1 MTSANRNPRPPFQ
14 GSLVSN
20 LALTSSFL
28 IADHHHLQAGIK
40 VERSA
45 HQSYTVNS
53 PSASQRGAV
62 EVLRAFDDYTVLGWL
77 KGLPSPQSGNRNW
90 QQSNGLSSEQSTAIS
105 TLKELPNHVVLTWLH
120 SARRFGQSAS
130 GQLSCVG

>member
-1 MTSANRNPRPPFQ
+1 MTSANRNPRPFQ

-20 LALTSSFL
+20 LALTNSLL

-40 VERSA
+40 AERSA
-45 HQSYTVNS
+45 YQHHAVNS
-53 PSASQRGAV
+53 PSVSQRRAI

-77 KGLPSPQSGNRNW
+77 KGLPSPQPGNRNW
-90 QQSNGLSSEQSTAIS
+90 QQPNGLSSEQSTAIS

-120 SARRFGQSAS
+120 SARRFGQRAS